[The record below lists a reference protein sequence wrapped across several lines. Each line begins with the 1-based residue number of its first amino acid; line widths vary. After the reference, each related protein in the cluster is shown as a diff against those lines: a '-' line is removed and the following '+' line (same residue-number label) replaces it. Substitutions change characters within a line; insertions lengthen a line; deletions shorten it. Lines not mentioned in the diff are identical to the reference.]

1 MPMPDTPVGKPQ
13 PSIAIVGLGL
23 MGTVIAQRFLQ
34 HGWKVFIWNRS
45 VEKAESLCQQGATW
59 TENPFTVCDRVL
71 ISLYSSDVVKSVIE
85 QFSEQPWLAE
95 YVIDTTT
102 GDPEDTLALAQQFAG
117 KSVLYMDTPISGSS
131 EQTLRGE
138 ATVLV
143 GADDKVFQRCDEIW
157 KVLGTKV
164 LHTGPVGTAS
174 QMKLVTNLVLG
185 LNRLALSE
193 GLVFAESLGI
203 NPSQALQVL
212 KESAARSGVM
222 ETKGRKMIERDFTPQ
237 ARLAQHLKDVYLI
250 LRSAARHGLE
260 LPTTTLHSQLLEKAV
275 AMNLG
280 EADNSAIIETIR
292 GSQDS

>member
-1 MPMPDTPVGKPQ
+1 MPDTPVSKTQ

-23 MGTVIAQRFLQ
+23 MGTVITQRFLK
-34 HGWKVFIWNRS
+34 HGWKVFVWNRS
-45 VEKAESLCQQGATW
+45 REKADNLCQQGAIW
-59 TENPFTVCDRVL
+59 EENPFANCNRVL

-85 QFSEQPWLAE
+85 QFSNQPWLAE

-102 GDPEDTLALAQQFAG
+102 GDPEDTLALAHQFAG
-117 KSVLYMDTPISGSS
+117 KKVQYMDAPISGSS

-143 GADDKVFQRCDEIW
+143 GADENIFEQCDDIW
-157 KVLGTKV
+157 QVLGTKV

-250 LRSAARHGLE
+250 LRSAERNGLK
-260 LPTTTLHSQLLEKAV
+260 LPTTNLHGQLLEKAV
-275 AMNLG
+275 EMNLG

-292 GSQDS
+292 GSKDS

>member
-1 MPMPDTPVGKPQ
+1 MPDTPVSTTQ

-23 MGTVIAQRFLQ
+23 MGTVITQRFLK
-34 HGWKVFIWNRS
+34 HGWKVFVWNRS
-45 VEKAESLCQQGATW
+45 REKADNLCQQGAVW
-59 TENPFTVCDRVL
+59 AENPFANCNRVV

-85 QFSEQPWLAE
+85 QFSNQPWLAE

-102 GDPEDTLALAQQFAG
+102 GDPEDTLALAHQFAG
-117 KSVLYMDTPISGSS
+117 KQVQYMDAPISGSS

-143 GADDKVFQRCDEIW
+143 GADENIFEQCADIW
-157 KVLGTKV
+157 QVLGTKV

-250 LRSAARHGLE
+250 LRSAERNGLK
-260 LPTTTLHSQLLEKAV
+260 LPTTNLHSQLLEKAV

-280 EADNSAIIETIR
+280 EADNSAIIEAIR
-292 GSQDS
+292 GSKDS

>member
-1 MPMPDTPVGKPQ
+1 MPNPDTPVSKPQ

-23 MGTVIAQRFLQ
+23 MGTVIALRFLQ
-34 HGWKVFIWNRS
+34 HGWKVFVWNRS
-45 VEKAESLCQQGATW
+45 CEKAESLCQQGAIW
-59 TENPFTVCDRVL
+59 TENPFTVCDHVL

-85 QFSEQPWLAE
+85 QFSTQPWLAE

-117 KSVLYMDTPISGSS
+117 KNVQYMDAPISGSS

-143 GADDKVFQRCDEIW
+143 GADEKIFERCAGIW
-157 KVLGTKV
+157 NVLGTKV
-164 LHTGPVGTAS
+164 LHTGQVGTAS

-193 GLVFAESLGI
+193 GIVFAESLGI

-222 ETKGRKMIERDFTPQ
+222 ETKGRKMIERDFAPQ

-250 LRSAARHGLE
+250 LQSAARHGLD
-260 LPTTTLHSQLLEKAV
+260 LPTTTLHSRLLEKAV

-292 GSQDS
+292 GTKDS

>member
-1 MPMPDTPVGKPQ
+1 MSDIPVSKPQ
-13 PSIAIVGLGL
+13 TAIAIVGLGL
-23 MGTVIAQRFLQ
+23 MGTVITQRFLQ
-34 HGWKVFIWNRS
+34 HGWKVFVWNRS
-45 VEKAESLCQQGATW
+45 REKADALCRQGAIW
-59 TENPFTVCDRVL
+59 TENPFTNCNRVL

-85 QFSEQPWLAE
+85 QFSNQPWLAE

-102 GDPEDTLALAQQFAG
+102 GDPEDTLALAHQFAG
-117 KSVLYMDTPISGSS
+117 KKLQYMDAPISGSS

-143 GADDKVFQRCDEIW
+143 GADEKVFERCADIW
-157 KVLGTKV
+157 QVLGTKV

-222 ETKGRKMIERDFTPQ
+222 ETKGRKMIERDFAPQ

-250 LRSAARHGLE
+250 LRSAERSGLE
-260 LPTTTLHSQLLEKAV
+260 LPTTNLHSQLLEKAV

-280 EADNSAIIETIR
+280 EADNSAIIEAIR
-292 GSQDS
+292 GFKDS